1 MESTVIESNV
11 FCQCISL
18 FFFSQP
24 IFYSAGEPLW
34 AEVARLL
41 FRLLFMAVFIII
53 ATVLA
58 LQVKNSPVIDQ
69 KYYLRQPDST
79 IDVPGK
85 SNNGWYSLVH

>member
-1 MESTVIESNV
+1 LNRISFVNV
-11 FCQCISL
+11 YPYFI
-18 FFFSQP
+18 FSQLVL
-24 IFYSAGEPLW
+24 YSAGEPLW

-41 FRLLFMAVFIII
+41 FRLSFMAVFIII

-85 SNNGWYSLVH
+85 